1 MVSYEAILFETLNSK
16 LTRYRDSEAS
26 APAEFPPEQPEAEL
40 VADGDQYG
48 AEEEAEEAELEK
60 EAGQQG
66 EDSEMA
72 GVENE
77 NDEAAKAKTGHEN
90 EEEEMSED
98 GSVDLEGES
107 SEDELEEDEEEG
119 AEGAGK
125 TQGGDDAMEVDMAD
139 SKGADVQSAKPVSVA
154 S

>member
-1 MVSYEAILFETLNSK
+1 M
-16 LTRYRDSEAS
+16 LTQGRDSEAS

-60 EAGQQG
+60 EAAQPG
-66 EDSEMA
+66 EDAEMG
-72 GVENE
+72 GVQADNGEAKPQNGHAAD
-77 NDEAAKAKTGHEN
+77 NDED
-90 EEEEMSED
+90 EMSED

-107 SEDELEEDEEEG
+107 SEDELDEEEEEG
-119 AEGAGK
+119 AEGASK
-125 TQGGDDAMEVDMAD
+125 TGDDAMEVDAAD
-139 SKGADVQSAKPVSVA
+139 NKPADVQGAKPVSVA